1 MGYHRSFIGIGYVT
15 AIPSGANPTP
25 ISLAIIKSATID
37 VKSTDKPLMGNK
49 MSAVD
54 VATVGLSI
62 SGKINTSDWD
72 ARLVGMVI
80 PGTSTGTGQTKAA
93 THSATVPAVAG
104 PYTITVTNSATWVTD
119 LGVVNL
125 SNGVV
130 MTRVAGGAEATNK
143 YSVAAGVYTFHAD
156 DTLDSVAISYTYTAV
171 TGTTLTST
179 NQTSGATAGYALRL
193 FDPPGGTRENGIY
206 LPAVKFSNLSLGMKI
221 DDWTETSLDFTAY
234 EDATGNLVYTYGNE

>member
-1 MGYHRSFIGIGYVT
+1 MGYHRSFFGIGYVT
-15 AIPSGANPTP
+15 AIPSGVNPTP
-25 ISLAIIKSATID
+25 INVAIVRGAT
-37 VKSTDKPLMGNK
+37 VEFKSTEKPLMGNK
-49 MSAVD
+49 LFPVDSATTS
-54 VATVGLSI
+54 ASI
-62 SGKINTSDWD
+62 TGKISTSDFD

-80 PGTSTGTGQTKAA
+80 PGTSTTTGQTKAA

-125 SNGVV
+125 TNGSV
-130 MTRVAGGAEATNK
+130 MTRVAGGAEATGK

-156 DTLDSVAISYTYTAV
+156 DTLDSVAISYTYTGVA
-171 TGTTLTST
+171 GTTLTST

-221 DDWTETSLDFTAY
+221 DDWTETSLDFTAF
-234 EDATGNLVYTYGNE
+234 EDATGNMFYTYGNE